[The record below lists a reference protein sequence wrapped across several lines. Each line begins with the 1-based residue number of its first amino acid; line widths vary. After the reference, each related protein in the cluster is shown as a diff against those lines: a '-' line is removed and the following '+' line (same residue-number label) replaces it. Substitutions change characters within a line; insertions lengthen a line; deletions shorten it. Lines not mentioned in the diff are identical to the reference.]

1 MASASSHHVPRERGL
16 PWSLGVETQSNIV
29 SLPATELHHRG
40 PTSGGNGS
48 LPLSYTSHVLPVASP
63 SFTSSTMK
71 SPTRQSQFHKQ
82 DPPNPKIYDIPLKY
96 FSLITLALQNA
107 SLTIILHYSR
117 VFSPPD
123 KMYSG
128 ATAVLLNE
136 LLKGSISM
144 AIALSRIDGHATA
157 NADSEPVTTSQRTIT
172 RKSVLTRAKNMLM
185 NVSKPNVEDVRR
197 RFRTLVKE
205 VFSPDCW
212 KLSIPAILY
221 VVQNNLQFVAASNL
235 DPAAFQ
241 VTYQMKILTTAAF
254 SVLLLRKRISTRKW
268 ISLLFLAM
276 GVGIVQMQSG
286 SKSVS
291 GSSIVRSPP
300 TLPNSTIFINV
311 DPGQTIEPVTVH
323 TTEKLL
329 THEMNRFKGFL
340 AVSFACITSGLA
352 GVYFEMVLKGSRSD
366 LWVRNLQLSLF
377 SLIPALVPIIYNSS
391 PNAGI
396 RFPLNLFHHFGFWA
410 WTTVLVQV
418 AGGLITAVV
427 IKYSDNILKGFATS
441 LSIVISSLASVALFG
456 DQITLT
462 FTIGATTVLA
472 ATAMYNQPETPVSE
486 LLKEQDSYGGGNKS
500 GFVGPG
506 LVTNNK
512 GFSPVDRNVSM
523 LGSWQ
528 QETRNDSL
536 WTDASPAFGLSTSS
550 AHSSPVSLHVMSPM
564 MLSPQMSVVSSP
576 NQLSSPSIISSTRPD
591 ATPHPAG
598 ISVAASGRGN
608 SHSSYS
614 PDLQRIGLPGTKKH
628 AGWDRD

>member
-1 MASASSHHVPRERGL
+1 
-16 PWSLGVETQSNIV
+16 
-29 SLPATELHHRG
+29 
-40 PTSGGNGS
+40 
-48 LPLSYTSHVLPVASP
+48 
-63 SFTSSTMK
+63 
-71 SPTRQSQFHKQ
+71 
-82 DPPNPKIYDIPLKY
+82 
-96 FSLITLALQNA
+96 
-107 SLTIILHYSR
+107 
-117 VFSPPD
+117 
-123 KMYSG
+123 
-128 ATAVLLNE
+128 
-136 LLKGSISM
+136 
-144 AIALSRIDGHATA
+144 
-157 NADSEPVTTSQRTIT
+157 
-172 RKSVLTRAKNMLM
+172 MLM
-185 NVSKPNVEDVRR
+185 NVSKLNVEDVRR

-241 VTYQMKILTTAAF
+241 VIYQVKILTTAAF

-268 ISLLFLAM
+268 ISLLFLAI
-276 GVGIVQMQSG
+276 GVGIVQIQSG

-291 GSSIVRSPP
+291 ASSIVRSPP

-323 TTEKLL
+323 TTEKPL

-410 WTTVLVQV
+410 WATVLVQV
-418 AGGLITAVV
+418 AGGLITAV
-427 IKYSDNILKGFATS
+427 
-441 LSIVISSLASVALFG
+441 
-456 DQITLT
+456 ITLT

-550 AHSSPVSLHVMSPM
+550 AHSSPVPLHVMSPM

-608 SHSSYS
+608 SHWPS
-614 PDLQRIGLPGTKKH
+614 
-628 AGWDRD
+628 WDKETRWLGSRLTFVFT